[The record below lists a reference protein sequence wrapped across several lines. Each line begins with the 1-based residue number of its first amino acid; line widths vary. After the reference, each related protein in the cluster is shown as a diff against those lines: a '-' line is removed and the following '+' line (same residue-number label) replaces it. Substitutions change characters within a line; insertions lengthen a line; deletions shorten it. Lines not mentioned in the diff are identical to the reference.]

1 MSQTTRLLSRRWVL
15 GVLVAIA
22 VLMAGGADQV
32 SAQCCSVPDHAA
44 AAAAKRSTAG
54 ADSVCVLE
62 ISGMTCGACA
72 AHVQKALSGVKD
84 VKEVKVSY
92 ENKKAVVRV
101 AKPSSKAK
109 ALAKAVQRA
118 GFGAR
123 VTNKGVARPVPGPDR
138 TGHSGTGPR
147 LRDARP
153 RLRDAGPRLARS
165 RSVDGSGLRNGRE
178 GTEAARGPGSG
189 RRDP

>member
-1 MSQTTRLLSRRWVL
+1 MRQVERLLLGKRVL
-15 GVLVAIA
+15 GPLIAIA
-22 VLMAGGADQV
+22 ILMVSDAGRA

-44 AAAAKRSTAG
+44 AAVKAPGAG

-84 VKEVKVSY
+84 VTEAKVSY
-92 ENKKAVVRV
+92 ENKHAVVRV

-109 ALAKAVQRA
+109 ALVKAVQKA

-123 VTNKGVARPVPGPDR
+123 VTEKGVSVSKNDPRGDKRSSASSSRQFSP
-138 TGHSGTGPR
+138 SGNR
-147 LRDARP
+147 A
-153 RLRDAGPRLARS
+153 LARA
-165 RSVDGSGLRNGRE
+165 G
-178 GTEAARGPGSG
+178 
-189 RRDP
+189 